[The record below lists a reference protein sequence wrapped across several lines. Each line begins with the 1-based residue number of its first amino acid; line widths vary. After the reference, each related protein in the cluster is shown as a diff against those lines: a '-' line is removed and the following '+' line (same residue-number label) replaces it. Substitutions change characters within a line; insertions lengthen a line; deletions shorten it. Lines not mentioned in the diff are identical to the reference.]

1 MAIDVVDIAK
11 KISKITNLP
20 LPRVAQILQKYP
32 LEAGGKLNKANVDKA
47 LTECQNAAAV
57 EMRKMLDKLF

>member
-1 MAIDVVDIAK
+1 VSIAK
-11 KISKITNLP
+11 SISGITKLP

-32 LEAGGKLNKANVDKA
+32 LETGGKINKTNVDKA

-57 EMRKMLDKLF
+57 EMRKLMDKLF